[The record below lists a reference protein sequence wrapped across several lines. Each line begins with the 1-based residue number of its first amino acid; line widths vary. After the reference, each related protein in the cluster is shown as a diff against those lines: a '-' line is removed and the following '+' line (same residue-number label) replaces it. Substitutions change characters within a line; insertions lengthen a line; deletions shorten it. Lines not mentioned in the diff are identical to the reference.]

1 MRRFGAGW
9 VAIGFGLMAACGPD
23 GTSSGA
29 DVPQDAQEVFVP
41 DTIFADSAGPND
53 TESSPDTGAPPD
65 TIPPD
70 TAAPDTSAPDTS
82 TPPPSG
88 ACGDVTYDGLCEGTT
103 LVYCQSQ
110 ESGVVRV
117 ECAPEFEC
125 GVRDGYAECRLPGSG
140 GCGRVT
146 YEGYCDGT
154 VAVYCDWEQTEV
166 VSYDCAND
174 DMPCGY
180 VDDETGYW
188 CVGSPGGGVFSVR
201 GSFWFEKPAIGR
213 SGLGAVTEEPV
224 RNALVQVRTAA
235 ADELVATGVT
245 DEGGAFV
252 VQLGDVGEV
261 YALALAAAEDD
272 RHSIFV
278 RDCPLEDCGDAGYVH
293 AVFSENFTPGFDTDV
308 GGWVAAR
315 EGSAGAFNILDVFM
329 RGQDFA
335 WEVYGDKPPSLIG
348 QWAQGSQTSCGE
360 VSCFSAR
367 DNTIFVLGHAADTDE
382 FDDPVLAHEF
392 GHYLEASFSRS
403 DSPGGYHDGSPTD
416 PRLAWGEGYGTFAGC
431 ELMGSSLYIDTAAG
445 GVSVTD
451 ISDTGYLANP
461 NGGMNQLLSEYL
473 VAEILW
479 TLSRGGSLTGPL
491 GAAVIFDVLGAYF
504 PTTRLVDRGVDG
516 VDLVDF
522 LDGLMC
528 RGGAREEDVRR
539 VVVSQRKFP
548 YDFGGPG
555 SCR

>member
-1 MRRFGAGW
+1 MQGNAVGVW
-9 VAIGFGLMAACGPD
+9 WLGCSVLAACGAEGTAAAPD
-23 GTSSGA
+23 VDA
-29 DVPQDAQEVFVP
+29 DVFVP
-41 DTIFADSAGPND
+41 GDASDTGGPDPADTIGEETAFADTAG
-53 TESSPDTGAPPD
+53 A
-65 TIPPD
+65 PD
-70 TAAPDTSAPDTS
+70 TAAPDTAVPQ
-82 TPPPSG
+82 G
-88 ACGDVTYDGLCEGTT
+88 GCGTESYDGRCDGTEI
-103 LVYCQSQ
+103 VYCESP
-110 ESGVVRV
+110 ESGVARLD
-117 ECAPEFEC
+117 CAPDYEC
-125 GVRDGYAECRLPGSG
+125 GVRDGYAECRVPGSS

-154 VAVYCDWEQTEV
+154 VAVYCDWEITEV
-166 VSYDCAND
+166 VSYDCAAD
-174 DMPCGY
+174 SMPCGY

-201 GSFWFEKPAIGR
+201 GAFFFEKPAIGPN
-213 SGLGAVTEEPV
+213 GLGAVSEEPV
-224 RNALVQVRTAA
+224 RNAIVQVRTAV

-245 DEGGAFV
+245 DDSGAFQ

-261 YALALAAAEDD
+261 YALALAAADDD
-272 RHSIFV
+272 RHAIFV

-293 AVFSENFTPGFDTDV
+293 AVFSENFTPSFDGDI

-335 WEVYGDKPPSLIG
+335 WEVYGQKPPTLIG
-348 QWAQGSQTSCGE
+348 QWAQGAETTCGE
-360 VSCFSAR
+360 ISCFSAR
-367 DNTIFVLGHAADTDE
+367 SNTIYVLGHAADTDE

-392 GHYLEASFSRS
+392 GHYLESAFSRS

-431 ELMGSSLYIDTAAG
+431 ELLGSPIYVDTAAG
-445 GVSVTD
+445 GASVSD
-451 ISDTGYLANP
+451 ISDTGLQANP
-461 NGGMNQLLSEYL
+461 NGGLAQLVSEYL

-479 TLSRGGSLTGPL
+479 TLSRGASDITALGS
-491 GAAVIFDVLGAYF
+491 AVIFDVLGAYF
-504 PTTRLVDRGVDG
+504 PTGWLADRGVDG

-528 RGGAREEDVRR
+528 RGSAREDDVRR
-539 VVVSQRKFP
+539 VVVGQRKFP

-555 SCR
+555 GCR